1 MAASSITL
9 ENSACFEA
17 NGNTSLTGTLKA
29 AAGQMVVATVTVRST
44 PTYPAGWTLLV
55 QSDLLTNAAGTKQLI
70 AVLYRTVTQDETVS
84 FTMKQSSSG
93 RMYLNLLAFS
103 GVKTLRLRTE
113 AEFLSSQDIN
123 SFTVQRPEGEV
134 MLWCLGA
141 ISWKTSAPYGDWTC
155 NGSSAGMISLNQAS
169 AQPRQANLVD
179 RNGPGGRTFAGTNVS
194 AMLCECIQL
203 LGEEMRY
210 LVESQGVFYTVEDGA
225 LTPLEEVSAVS
236 AAVFTQYGCDE
247 LPGAALLSGLTCPAV
262 YRWTSSDTLEE
273 LTGSVTATPPD
284 QPLVA
289 VCDMSHESILGI
301 ASLAAVASGTI
312 GVSLSTDGGVSYG
325 QEQTLAEFLAADP
338 AALWDILPE
347 NRRLLLR
354 LTLHD
359 AETLTSLQ
367 LNFVN

>member
-1 MAASSITL
+1 MAASSIML
-9 ENSACFEA
+9 ENSACFEVS
-17 NGNTSLTGTLKA
+17 GNTGLTGTLAA
-29 AAGQMVVATVTVRST
+29 AAGQVVVATVTVRST
-44 PTYPAGWTLLV
+44 PTYPAGWILLAES
-55 QSDLLTNAAGTKQLI
+55 SDVTAASGTKQRM
-70 AVLYRTVTQDETVS
+70 AVLYRTVTQNETVS
-84 FTMKQSSSG
+84 FTMKQSGSG
-93 RMYLNLLAFS
+93 RIYLNLLAFS
-103 GVKTLRLRTE
+103 GVKTLRWRTE
-113 AEFLSSQDIN
+113 AEFLSTQEVA
-123 SFTVQRPEGEV
+123 SFTVQRPQGKV
-134 MLWCLGA
+134 MLWCLSA
-141 ISWKTSAPYGDWTC
+141 IAWSTAAPYGNWTC

-169 AQPRQANLVD
+169 SQPRQANLVD
-179 RNGPGGRTFAGTNVS
+179 RDGPGGRTFAGTNVS